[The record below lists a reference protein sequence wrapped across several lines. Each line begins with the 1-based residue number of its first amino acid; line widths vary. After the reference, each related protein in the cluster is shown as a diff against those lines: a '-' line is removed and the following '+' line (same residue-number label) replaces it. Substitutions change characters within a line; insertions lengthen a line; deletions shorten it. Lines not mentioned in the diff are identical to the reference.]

1 MSTALSPDLSAL
13 PSDDERTM
21 LRDSVRG
28 FLEHHWPAAGA
39 VQAAADPARV
49 ASVWQQLAEQ
59 GLTSLGTDPSEGG
72 LREILIVMEELGRA
86 ACPVPL
92 HHAALLNLSALDAAP
107 LAAMRG
113 GSALI
118 ALAFAQAD
126 GDAAAGALRC
136 DGTAVSGEIA
146 FVEAAA
152 SATHFALVLP
162 GPSIAFVEAGAAGV
176 VVEATP
182 AMGTQGLSRVRFERA
197 AATLVALMPDT
208 LADLVAISRLALTGR
223 AVGAAARAFEMA
235 VDYAKE
241 RRQFGQP
248 IGRFQAIQHKLAN
261 AYIALQGVQL
271 TARNAAHQH
280 DVQAPAWRLFAAAAA
295 VLAGTTLRTV
305 SLETHHAFGAIGY
318 SEEHEAPRHFKQV
331 HLDVLR
337 HGGARRARAELAAYY
352 LDGPLDQPAR
362 TMPEY
367 DLGPAGNA
375 FRREVRAWLDE
386 HWSDARKAAHEKLSF
401 KEREYDRAFARDLG
415 RTGWIGLAWPERF
428 GGQGRSAFEQLAFI
442 EEMERAEAPRAGA
455 PVQAAMLQVYG
466 TPEQQARYLPEI
478 LRGEAIYGMGYSE
491 PDSGSDLASM
501 RTRAVRD
508 GDEWVI
514 NGQKIWTTTYW
525 GDYMLLATRT
535 DPDAK
540 PAHAGLSMF
549 IVPMDTPGI
558 TVKTSTTMYGGAF
571 ANVFYDNVRLPS
583 DAMVG
588 EVNAGWKVL
597 TGALATERGF
607 IGGGIVMKVAR
618 SFELLCAH
626 VRTAEV
632 DGRPLR
638 DDPLVR
644 ERIATL
650 AAEIEAGRQ
659 MMMHCAAQVDGGETP
674 PGDAAASK
682 VYSGE
687 LMERFGEVALDILG
701 MQATLSEGSPGAI
714 LRGRIEQNLRH
725 SLMWVISIGTN
736 EIQRSLIA
744 QRGLGLPR

>member
-687 LMERFGEVALDILG
+687 LMERFGEVALAILG

>member
-305 SLETHHAFGAIGY
+305 SLETQHAFGAIGY

-701 MQATLSEGSPGAI
+701 LQATLSEGSPGAI

>member
-549 IVPMDTPGI
+549 IVPMDMPGI

-701 MQATLSEGSPGAI
+701 LQATLSEGSPGAI

>member
-107 LAAMRG
+107 LAAMRE

-305 SLETHHAFGAIGY
+305 SLETQHAFGAIGY